1 MFTIVHYAGAVT
13 YEIDGFLDKNNDLLH
28 NDIAGCLRSSS
39 EPFVRLLFAGGG
51 GGFRRHSSVVQGL
64 IAGRS
69 SGLHQKCRRRYI
81 DVHDRA
87 LRGRSDLR
95 N

>member
-39 EPFVRLLFAGGG
+39 ESFVRLLFAEGGG
-51 GGFRRHSSVVQGL
+51 AQRL
-64 IAGRS
+64 
-69 SGLHQKCRRRYI
+69 SGLTKEALLAKRGPLVKNWKSRWI
-81 DVHDRA
+81 A
-87 LRGRSDLR
+87 LRNGKLQ
-95 N
+95 